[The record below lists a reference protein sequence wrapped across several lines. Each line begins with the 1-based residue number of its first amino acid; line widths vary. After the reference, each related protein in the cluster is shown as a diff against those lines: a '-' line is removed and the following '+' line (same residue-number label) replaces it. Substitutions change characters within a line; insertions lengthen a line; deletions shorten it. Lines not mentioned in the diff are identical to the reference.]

1 MPSQPPL
8 PPPHVTRPAALL
20 VLILA
25 CAAGNHYAAK
35 ERVARAR
42 LSFLRSEAAAQE
54 LVAFQEAVVTVVA
67 DAETEMSAL
76 AELGA
81 KAAAA
86 AAAKRRQGGGKQRR
100 RRRSDT
106 GSGGSSSSAARE
118 VQTLRAEAFALLSAS
133 ALKRLR
139 SLNETF
145 ADVAAKRACI
155 EEAWPAH
162 FGGGERGVGV
172 AEEEEEP
179 ALWRKMRALHEKVNV
194 GGDAAAAAAAAVT
207 SPSLADQYR
216 RAKELTGRHEVV
228 YDAVKILRAHGE

>member
-1 MPSQPPL
+1 MPLQP

-25 CAAGNHYAAK
+25 CAAGNHYTAK

-54 LVAFQEAVVTVVA
+54 LLAFQEAVVTVVA

-76 AELGA
+76 AAQGA

-86 AAAKRRQGGGKQRR
+86 AAKRRRGGGVQERR
-100 RRRSDT
+100 RRRSQRE
-106 GSGGSSSSAARE
+106 SGGSGRRAAARE
-118 VQTLRAEAFALLSAS
+118 VQALRAEAFALLSAS

-145 ADVAAKRACI
+145 ADVAAKKARI

-162 FGGGERGVGV
+162 FGGGR
-172 AEEEEEP
+172 
-179 ALWRKMRALHEKVNV
+179 
-194 GGDAAAAAAAAVT
+194 
-207 SPSLADQYR
+207 S
-216 RAKELTGRHEVV
+216 
-228 YDAVKILRAHGE
+228 